1 MDITG
6 KDNELLRVISDS
18 AFNAGAI
25 TNKALQ
31 EKLIGTDWSKGLT
44 GKKLSS
50 KISRQ
55 IRCFVLMLLSGSFPI
70 STSML

>member
-6 KDNELLRVISDS
+6 KDRELLRTLSNS

-31 EKLIGTDWSKGLT
+31 EKLRGTKWADGLT

-50 KISRQ
+50 KISR
-55 IRCFVLMLLSGSFPI
+55 
-70 STSML
+70 